1 MPVSPSLASLSLTH
15 YLAAKKSI
23 DDRALNPRVWAELG
37 NAISAVPRPRIL
49 EVGCGIGTMLER
61 MIERELLSSA
71 DYLGVDLSEQNILEA
86 PRRLTQWAE
95 ASGYTATA
103 EPGGVRITGRGVS
116 IAAEFAKVDV
126 FDFLEIPGGKSIW
139 DLLVAHAFLDLVD
152 IPSALQQ
159 MLPALKPGGL
169 YYFSLVFDGL
179 TVLEPE
185 LDRSLDS
192 QIMALYH
199 RSMDQRARRG
209 LPSGDSRSGRHLF
222 QHLREAG
229 AELLEVGGSDWVV
242 FPRGGTYSQAE
253 IEFLGWILRFIESSL
268 AGHSEFESGLFED
281 WIEQRRLQL
290 GRGELVYIA
299 HQLDFLGR
307 LG

>member
-15 YLAAKKSI
+15 YLGVKKSI
-23 DDRALNPRVWAELG
+23 DDRALNPRVWAELVH
-37 NAISAVPRPRIL
+37 AISAVPRPRVL

-71 DYLGVDLSEQNILEA
+71 DYLGVDLSEENIMEA
-86 PRRLTQWAE
+86 PGRLASWAE

-103 EPGGVRITGRGVS
+103 EPGGVRITGRGAS

-126 FDFLEIPGGKSIW
+126 FDFLEIPGGKSTW
-139 DLLVAHAFLDLVD
+139 DLLVAHAFLDLVH

-169 YYFSLVFDGL
+169 FYFSLVFDGL

-199 RSMDQRARRG
+199 RTMDQRTRRG

-222 QHLREAG
+222 QHLRDAG
-229 AELLEVGGSDWVV
+229 AELIEAGGSDWVV

-253 IEFLGWILRFIESSL
+253 IQFLDWILRFIESSL
-268 AGHSEFESGLFED
+268 AGHPELEANFFED
-281 WIEQRRLQL
+281 WIEQRREQL
-290 GRGELVYIA
+290 VRTELVYIA